1 MDMDLTPLYLSAKLS
16 LISTVILLIIAMPL
30 AALLVFVRFPG
41 RFLADSLV
49 NLPLVLPPT
58 VLGFYL
64 LVILGPDGPVGR
76 MWAGISDGTIVFT
89 FGGIVLAAMLHS
101 LPFAVQPLK
110 TAYEKID
117 KRLLEMAD
125 VLGTSPGSTFFRVIL
140 PNATG
145 GIAASAILAFAHTM
159 GEFGVILMIGGSIPG
174 TTKVASIAIY
184 EYVEAMRYREA
195 AILSLILVVVSYVI
209 LLAVNSLSNRSS
221 QHA

>member
-1 MDMDLTPLYLSAKLS
+1 MDLTPLFLSAKLS
-16 LISTVILLIIAMPL
+16 LISTTMLLLLAMPL

-64 LVILGPDGPVGR
+64 LVIMGPDGPVGR
-76 MWAGISDGTIVFT
+76 VWTALTGSTMVFT
-89 FGGIVLAAMLHS
+89 FAGIVLAAMVHS

-110 TAYEKID
+110 TAFEKID
-117 KRLLEMAD
+117 RRLLEMAD
-125 VLGTSPGSTFFRVIL
+125 VLGSSPMAVFFRVIL

-145 GIAASAILAFAHTM
+145 GIAASAVLAFAHTM
-159 GEFGVILMIGGSIPG
+159 GEFGVILMVGGSIPG
-174 TTKVASIAIY
+174 RTRVASIAIY

-195 AILSLILVVVSYVI
+195 AILSLVLVAISYAV
-209 LLAVNSLSNRSS
+209 LLLVNTLNRNSH
-221 QHA
+221 HA

>member
-1 MDMDLTPLYLSAKLS
+1 MDLTPLYLSAKLS
-16 LISTVILLIIAMPL
+16 LVSTSILLVISMPL
-30 AALLVFVRFPG
+30 AALLVFVPFRG
-41 RFLADSLV
+41 RFLLDSLV

-64 LVILGPDGPVGR
+64 LIILGPDGVIGKI
-76 MWAGISDGTIVFT
+76 WAKLSSGDSIVFT
-89 FGGIVLAAMLHS
+89 FGGIVLAAMVHS

-110 TAYEKID
+110 STYEKID
-117 KRLLEMAD
+117 RRLLEMAE
-125 VLGTSPGSTFFRVIL
+125 VLGCSPVSTFFRVIL
-140 PNATG
+140 PNAVS

-174 TTKVASIAIY
+174 QTRTASIAIY

-195 AILSLILVVVSYVI
+195 AILSLILVVISYAV
-209 LLAVNSLSNRSS
+209 LLLVNGINKRSS

>member
-1 MDMDLTPLYLSAKLS
+1 MDLTPLFLSAKLS
-16 LISTVILLIIAMPL
+16 LISTTMLLLLAMPL

-64 LVILGPDGPVGR
+64 LVIMGPDGPVGR
-76 MWAGISDGTIVFT
+76 AWTALTGSTMVFT
-89 FGGIVLAAMLHS
+89 FAGIVLAAMVHS

-110 TAYEKID
+110 TAFEKID
-117 KRLLEMAD
+117 RRLLEMAD
-125 VLGTSPGSTFFRVIL
+125 VLGSSPTAVFFRVIL

-145 GIAASAILAFAHTM
+145 GIAASAVLAFAHTM
-159 GEFGVILMIGGSIPG
+159 GEFGVILMVGGSIPG
-174 TTKVASIAIY
+174 RTRVASIAIY

-195 AILSLILVVVSYVI
+195 AILSLVLVAISYAV
-209 LLAVNSLSNRSS
+209 LLLVNTLNRSS
-221 QHA
+221 HHA

>member
-1 MDMDLTPLYLSAKLS
+1 MDLTPLYLSAKLS
-16 LISTVILLIIAMPL
+16 LISTLILLAVAMPL

-64 LVILGPDGPVGR
+64 LVIMGPDGPVGR
-76 MWAGISDGTIVFT
+76 AWAALSGGTMVFT
-89 FGGIVLAAMLHS
+89 FGGIVLAAMVHS

-110 TAYEKID
+110 TAFEKID
-117 KRLLEMAD
+117 RRLLEMAD
-125 VLGTSPGSTFFRVIL
+125 VLGSPPIAVFFRVIL

-145 GIAASAILAFAHTM
+145 GIAASAVLAFAHTM
-159 GEFGVILMIGGSIPG
+159 GEFGVILMVGGSIPG
-174 TTKVASIAIY
+174 RTRVASIAIY

-195 AILSLILVVVSYVI
+195 AMLSLVLVMISYAI
-209 LLAVNSLSNRSS
+209 LLLVNYLNRDSR
-221 QHA
+221 HA

>member
-1 MDMDLTPLYLSAKLS
+1 MDLTPLYLSAKLS
-16 LISTVILLIIAMPL
+16 LISTAILLMIAMPL
-30 AALLVFVRFPG
+30 AAILVFVRFPG
-41 RFLADSLV
+41 RSLADSLV

-64 LVILGPDGPVGR
+64 LIILGPDGAVGKL
-76 MWAGISDGTIVFT
+76 WTDLSGGTIVFT
-89 FGGIVLAAMLHS
+89 FGGIVLAAMVHS

-117 KRLLEMAD
+117 IRLLEMAD
-125 VLGTSPGSTFFRVIL
+125 VLGTSPVATFFKVIL
-140 PNATG
+140 PNATS

-174 TTKVASIAIY
+174 KTKVASIAIY

-195 AILSLILVVVSYVI
+195 AILSLVLVVVSYMV
-209 LLAVNSLSNRSS
+209 LLLVTMLNNRENSY
-221 QHA
+221 A